1 MSRKTQPPKRRPIV
15 VVHRPQGTALTA
27 AQQQVVR
34 RCRALPEVLDPLEA
48 ELTVSSAV
56 ADLQPD
62 EEFWAGL
69 IEHAVSL
76 PSRRNHALLRVLAA
90 VLTGRPR
97 EWAANAVAP
106 ARPTLAVGGAWI
118 CDRSVDAGYLA
129 LICAYTFA
137 ADEHAMVFLID
148 ELAGGVVRTAFVTRD
163 VTTARHRLSEHGG
176 PLTPIGAEAAHWLL
190 AKSYDR
196 LDRNG
201 PGDVDQEVR
210 RTRLL
215 AGRRIALAFG

>member
-1 MSRKTQPPKRRPIV
+1 MSRKTQSPKRRQIV
-15 VVHRPQGTALTA
+15 VVHRPQGTPLTT
-27 AQQQVVR
+27 AQRQVVH
-34 RCRALPEVLDPLEA
+34 RCRTLPQLLDPLEA

-56 ADLQPD
+56 ADVRPD

-97 EWAANAVAP
+97 EWAANAVTP
-106 ARPTLAVGGAWI
+106 AGPALAAGAAWI
-118 CDRSVDAGYLA
+118 CDRSLDAGYLA
-129 LICAYTFA
+129 LICAYAFA
-137 ADEHAMVFLID
+137 DDEHAMVFLID
-148 ELAGGVVRTAFVTRD
+148 ELSGGVVRTAFVTRD
-163 VTTARHRLSEHGG
+163 VGTARAYLAGHG
-176 PLTPIGAEAAHWLL
+176 PLTTIGAEAAHWLL

-196 LDRNG
+196 LDRAADAVDA
-201 PGDVDQEVR
+201 DVQ

>member
-1 MSRKTQPPKRRPIV
+1 MP
-15 VVHRPQGTALTA
+15 LTA
-27 AQQQVVR
+27 AQRRVIR
-34 RCRALPEVLDPLEA
+34 RCRALPELLDPLEA

-56 ADLQPD
+56 ADVRPD

-69 IEHAVSL
+69 IDHAVSL

-97 EWAANAVAP
+97 EWAASAVTP
-106 ARPTLAVGGAWI
+106 AGPPLTVGGAWI
-118 CDRSVDAGYLA
+118 CDRSIDAGYLA

-137 ADEHAMVFLID
+137 TAEHAMVFLID
-148 ELAGGVVRTAFVTRD
+148 ELSGGVVRTAFVTRD
-163 VTTARHRLSEHGG
+163 VTTARARLSDQG

-201 PGDVDQEVR
+201 DSAVDPDVQ

-215 AGRRIALAFG
+215 ASRRIALAFG

>member
-1 MSRKTQPPKRRPIV
+1 V
-15 VVHRPQGTALTA
+15 VVHRPQGTSLTA
-27 AQQQVVR
+27 AQRQVVH
-34 RCRALPEVLDPLEA
+34 RCRTLPQLLDPLEA

-56 ADLQPD
+56 ADLRPD

-69 IEHAVSL
+69 IEYAVSL

-97 EWAANAVAP
+97 EWAANAVTP
-106 ARPTLAVGGAWI
+106 ASPPLTVGGAWI
-118 CDRSVDAGYLA
+118 CDRSLDAGYLA
-129 LICAYTFA
+129 LICAYRFA
-137 ADEHAMVFLID
+137 ADHHAMVFLID
-148 ELAGGVVRTAFVTRD
+148 ELSGGVVRTAFVTRD
-163 VTTARHRLSEHGG
+163 VSTAHRRLSEQG

-196 LDRNG
+196 VDRQDDAA
-201 PGDVDQEVR
+201 PDPDVQ

-215 AGRRIALAFG
+215 ANRRIALAFG

>member
-1 MSRKTQPPKRRPIV
+1 VSRKTQPPKRRPIV
-15 VVHRPQGTALTA
+15 VVHRPQGTPLTT
-27 AQQQVVR
+27 AQQRVVH
-34 RCRALPEVLDPLEA
+34 RCRALPQLLDPLDA

-56 ADLQPD
+56 ADVRPD

-97 EWAANAVAP
+97 EWAANAVTP
-106 ARPTLAVGGAWI
+106 AGPPLAVGGAWI

-137 ADEHAMVFLID
+137 DDEHAMVFLID
-148 ELAGGVVRTAFVTRD
+148 ELAGGEIRTAFVTRD
-163 VTTARHRLSEHGG
+163 LTTARHRLSDQG

-190 AKSYDR
+190 AKSYNR
-196 LDRNG
+196 LDRNTDTI
-201 PGDVDQEVR
+201 PTPDVR

>member
-1 MSRKTQPPKRRPIV
+1 M
-15 VVHRPQGTALTA
+15 VVHRPQGTSLTT
-27 AQQQVVR
+27 AQRQVVH
-34 RCRALPEVLDPLEA
+34 RCRTLPLLLDPLEA

-56 ADLQPD
+56 ADVRPD

-69 IEHAVSL
+69 IEYAVSL

-97 EWAANAVAP
+97 EWAANAVTP
-106 ARPTLAVGGAWI
+106 AGPALTAGGAWI
-118 CDRSVDAGYLA
+118 CDRSLDAGYLA
-129 LICAYTFA
+129 LICAYRFA
-137 ADEHAMVFLID
+137 ADQHAMVFLMD
-148 ELAGGVVRTAFVTRD
+148 ELAGGIIRTAFVTRN
-163 VTTARHRLSEHGG
+163 VTTAHRRLAEQG

-196 LDRNG
+196 LDRHDG
-201 PGDVDQEVR
+201 ASVDRDVQ

-215 AGRRIALAFG
+215 ASRRIALAFG

>member
-1 MSRKTQPPKRRPIV
+1 MSRKTQAPKRRPIV
-15 VVHRPQGTALTA
+15 VVHRPQGTPLTV
-27 AQQQVVR
+27 AQRRVVH
-34 RCRALPEVLDPLEA
+34 RCRALPQLLDPLEA

-97 EWAANAVAP
+97 EWAASAVTP
-106 ARPTLAVGGAWI
+106 AGPALTVGGAWI
-118 CDRSVDAGYLA
+118 CDRSIDAGYLA
-129 LICAYTFA
+129 LICTYTFA
-137 ADEHAMVFLID
+137 SDEHAMVFLID
-148 ELAGGVVRTAFVTRD
+148 ELAGGEVRTAFVTRD
-163 VTTARHRLSEHGG
+163 VTTARDRLSDQG
-176 PLTPIGAEAAHWLL
+176 PLTPIGTEAAHWLL
-190 AKSYDR
+190 AKSYHR
-196 LDRNG
+196 LDRNA
-201 PGDVDQEVR
+201 DAVIDADVR

>member
-1 MSRKTQPPKRRPIV
+1 MNRLQGTPLTTAQRQ
-15 VVHRPQGTALTA
+15 VVH
-27 AQQQVVR
+27 
-34 RCRALPEVLDPLEA
+34 RCRALPQLLDPLEA

-56 ADLQPD
+56 ADVRPD

-76 PSRRNHALLRVLAA
+76 PSRRNHALLGVLAA
-90 VLTGRPR
+90 ALTGRPR
-97 EWAANAVAP
+97 EWAAGAVPP
-106 ARPTLAVGGAWI
+106 AGPPLTVGGAWI
-118 CDRSVDAGYLA
+118 CDRSLDAGYLA
-129 LICAYTFA
+129 LICAYGFA

-148 ELAGGVVRTAFVTRD
+148 ELAGGEVRTAFVTRD
-163 VTTARHRLSEHGG
+163 VTTARHRLADQG
-176 PLTPIGAEAAHWLL
+176 PLTKIGAEAAHWLL

-196 LDRNG
+196 LDRNADA
-201 PGDVDQEVR
+201 DVDPEVR